1 MKKYII
7 FLFLFWNQNAFAEC
21 KFADL
26 EKKANSGDARS
37 LHIAGLAYLNPNNK
51 IISSSFL
58 FQECLIKKDE
68 KLGRK
73 YLDLAAKQDYSNSLV
88 SLGWYYFT
96 GEDGFEKDFTKAID
110 YNKKATTSKAGAVQ
124 YVGSYNIGFFYY
136 TGAGVKQDL
145 GEAAYWFSLSAK
157 QILALIK
164 FEKEK
169 NINRDIFWTKEYPK
183 EILDEINKYNPN
195 PTPEMIK
202 VRDAYINFLKNRNEV
217 SLAKLEPL
225 SKYYVKSCTKAA
237 NFKWAIEEVNN
248 YGFQDYKGNFRQ
260 NSIKFTFS
268 NPGPKPIKITYV
280 SLETKDGQVIIEQ
293 KENAI
298 IAPFTK
304 DLHIGIPKGNLMLEL
319 ATFGTFKCIYTDE
332 LPIQKK
338 TENYQD
344 NQNNSSSYNNS
355 YNKNKSHSK
364 NKKNY
369 SSDRNY
375 NYESANDHPK
385 PKAEKDPVA
394 SWILGLG
401 VLATFV
407 VGIKT
412 KSFLMGGGVLFGT
425 TSLVFAFAPG
435 PPIVLIMVIP
445 VTIALFYFGNKE
457 LESRK
462 KK

>member
-1 MKKYII
+1 MKKFIVI
-7 FLFLFWNQNAFAEC
+7 LFLFWNQNAFGEC
-21 KFADL
+21 KFTDL
-26 EKKANSGDARS
+26 EKKANSGDASS
-37 LHIAGLAYLNPNNK
+37 LYLTGSIYLDPERTK
-51 IISSSFL
+51 TWSSA
-58 FQECLIKKDE
+58 QGCLIKKDV

-73 YLDLAAKQDYSNSLV
+73 YLDLAAKQDYSNALT
-88 SLGWYYFT
+88 SLGWHYFT

-110 YNKKATTSKAGAVQ
+110 YNKKAAVSRVGAAQ
-124 YVGSYNIGFFYY
+124 YVGSYNVGFFYY

-145 GEAAYWFSLSAK
+145 GEAAHWFFLSAK
-157 QILALIK
+157 QILILIK

-169 NINRDIFWTKEYPK
+169 NINKDNFWTKEHPK
-183 EILDEINKYNPN
+183 EILDEINRYNRN

-202 VRDAYINFLKNRNEV
+202 VRDTYINFLKNRNEV

-225 SKYYVKSCTKAA
+225 SKYYVKSCTKAV
-237 NFKWAIEEVNN
+237 NFKWTTEEVNN

-280 SLETKDGQVIIEQ
+280 SLETKDGQVIIQ
-293 KENAI
+293 QNENAI

-304 DLHIGIPKGNLMLEL
+304 DLYIGIPKGNLMLEL
-319 ATFGTFKCIYTDE
+319 AAFGTFKCIYTDE

-344 NQNNSSSYNNS
+344 NQNNSSTYNNS

-385 PKAEKDPVA
+385 PKTEKDPVG
-394 SWILGLG
+394 SLIMTLG
-401 VLATFV
+401 VIATLA
-407 VGIKT
+407 VGIYT
-412 KSFLMGGGVLFGT
+412 RSLLMGGGVIFGAL
-425 TSLVFAFAPG
+425 SLAVVLTNG
-435 PPIVLIMVIP
+435 PIIILIMGIP
-445 VTIALFYFGNKE
+445 ATVALFYFGNKE
-457 LESRK
+457 IESRK